1 MDIPT
6 GTNME
11 ATVRRIVTL
20 AMHLMLILM
29 LSNLTLLMVMLIQG
43 IVLLLIQE
51 AITIKVLMQIR
62 LQTLHIQRMLVT
74 FHMINTLMEDMADMV
89 TAITEEVS
97 VE

>member
-20 AMHLMLILM
+20 AMRLMLILM

-43 IVLLLIQE
+43 IVLLLILE
-51 AITIKVLMQIR
+51 LVITVLMQIR
-62 LQTLHIQRMLVT
+62 LQTQHIVRMLVT
-74 FHMINTLMEDMADMV
+74 FHMINTLTEDMEDMV

>member
-20 AMHLMLILM
+20 AMHLILILM

-43 IVLLLIQE
+43 IVLLLILE
-51 AITIKVLMQIR
+51 LVITVLMQIR
-62 LQTLHIQRMLVT
+62 LQTQHIARMRAT
-74 FHMINTLMEDMADMV
+74 FHMINTLTEGDMADMV
-89 TAITEEVS
+89 TAITE
-97 VE
+97 